1 MWTLLHVPLVSI
13 LTGFHCSAFYLHQ
26 TVCKSFNIAQNTQNN
41 KGKQTKY
48 YSDMT
53 MSSTLKVNMIYQ
65 FNQFFLTRYNIEMTL
80 CLFDLNADEE
90 TEIYPSEENKPRLV
104 TLINVVYNFLE
115 FYSGLDVIEN
125 WFLHLP

>member
-1 MWTLLHVPLVSI
+1 
-13 LTGFHCSAFYLHQ
+13 
-26 TVCKSFNIAQNTQNN
+26 
-41 KGKQTKY
+41 
-48 YSDMT
+48 
-53 MSSTLKVNMIYQ
+53 
-65 FNQFFLTRYNIEMTL
+65 MTL

-125 WFLHLP
+125 WFLHLPWLCMLLLIFVTCEHLMAQKCFVFSEIFSSLFDQILNYIAAPLQTMWQDILRNMLWS